1 MVSVVSVFPLLHPCA
16 IRFPGSKTQKSSLTC
31 FQWPIFSPCWTH
43 VYAFTVPSFS
53 LVAPCCT
60 HVSFR
65 FSVSKTEKS
74 YLTCVQWRIFCLPFV
89 PLMCHWN
96 FRGQNPYLN
105 QKQENTECFQT
116 CFFNH
121 FCLNHFPV
129 NKNDRSETVLHILAI
144 SHFSAVLP
152 RCVLLLCCSPR
163 CHWAPMELIRPA
175 LLPRRS
181 DPPKNHHSA
190 EGERSPCATPRD
202 PWGSKNWH
210 EIHETGPLH
219 GMYTLQSQ
227 HMCYVNIPQISPK
240 SYLMCPKPSLYH
252 WKPWTEV
259 SFIWLIEPHVMR

>member
-1 MVSVVSVFPLLHPCA
+1 MLSVVSVFPLLHPCA

-89 PLMCHWN
+89 PLVCHWN

-144 SHFSAVLP
+144 SHFSAVPP
-152 RCVLLLCCSPR
+152 RCVLLLCCSP
-163 CHWAPMELIRPA
+163 PVSLSTDGIDPA
-175 LLPRRS
+175 
-181 DPPKNHHSA
+181 
-190 EGERSPCATPRD
+190 RSPAAPRWSTQKSPQRRRRAKSLCYTPWSLRLKTIGMKSMRRD
-202 PWGSKNWH
+202 PFMVCTHYSPNTCVMWTYSKSALSPISCVQSLAYIIEN
-210 EIHETGPLH
+210 H
-219 GMYTLQSQ
+219 GRR
-227 HMCYVNIPQISPK
+227 
-240 SYLMCPKPSLYH
+240 CPSND
-252 WKPWTEV
+252 
-259 SFIWLIEPHVMR
+259 